1 MESYVSSMNKT
12 LECPEST
19 MLSDALRKTAEG
31 VLAELK
37 QIQLKCR
44 CASAD
49 PKIHDDLISMKDLMV
64 KLGHVKKIDML
75 INGMF
80 RAAEGAN

>member
-1 MESYVSSMNKT
+1 M
-12 LECPEST
+12 
-19 MLSDALRKTAEG
+19 MLGEALRKTAEG

-49 PKIHDDLISMKDLMV
+49 PKKQDDLISMKDPML

-80 RAAEGAN
+80 RTAY